1 MYPSKWEARSRRGI
15 CTPVFTAA
23 LFAMAKRGKHPKW
36 PLMDEWVNQMWNKD
50 SALKRKEMLSSAT
63 TWMNLEDI
71 SLREIS
77 QLQKAK

>member
-1 MYPSKWEARSRRGI
+1 M
-15 CTPVFTAA
+15 FTAA
-23 LFAMAKRGKHPKW
+23 LFATAKRGKHPKW
-36 PLMDEWVNQMWNKD
+36 PLMDEWVSQMWNKD